1 MALEISSVASA
12 DRLRVQRDQATERAL
27 AQQREEAVA
36 RNRQAERFKEDRQ
49 RADAAARDLTQSRFQ
64 RDFVRN
70 IDDDQR
76 FDASRELAVKDARLD
91 ERVARDVADQRQL
104 YADERVDA
112 ADQRFADQSAQPLT
126 PTAAVTQPIAP
137 LPLAAQDDN
146 GFEQLLAERNTR
158 LAERANAEQQFDS
171 IQAQEFRQSQR
182 SIDDLKADPSTLP
195 EQPPR
200 GGIVD
205 FQA

>member
-36 RNRQAERFKEDRQ
+36 RNRQAERFTEDRQ

-64 RDFVRN
+64 RDFVRS

-137 LPLAAQDDN
+137 PPLAAQDDN

>member
-36 RNRQAERFKEDRQ
+36 RNRQAERFTEDRQ

-64 RDFVRN
+64 RDFVRS

-112 ADQRFADQSAQPLT
+112 ADQRFADQSAQPLKSGFSW
-126 PTAAVTQPIAP
+126 TAI
-137 LPLAAQDDN
+137 
-146 GFEQLLAERNTR
+146 ERNCR
-158 LAERANAEQQFDS
+158 SSDEQQMCFSVQTGNAGFDKKWD
-171 IQAQEFRQSQR
+171 RQS
-182 SIDDLKADPSTLP
+182 TTT
-195 EQPPR
+195 
-200 GGIVD
+200 
-205 FQA
+205 

>member
-36 RNRQAERFKEDRQ
+36 RDREAERLTEDRQ
-49 RADAAARDLTQSRFQ
+49 RSDAAARDLTQSRFQ
-64 RDFVRN
+64 RDFVRS

-76 FDASRELAVKDARLD
+76 FDASRELAVEDARID

-126 PTAAVTQPIAP
+126 PTAAATQPIAP
-137 LPLAAQDDN
+137 LQLAAQDDN

-158 LAERANAEQQFDS
+158 LAERANAEQQFDA
-171 IQAQEFRQSQR
+171 IQAQEFQQSQR
-182 SIDDLKADPSTLP
+182 SIDDLRADPSTLP

>member
-36 RNRQAERFKEDRQ
+36 RDRQAERLTEDRQ

-64 RDFVRN
+64 REFVRS

-76 FDASRELAVKDARLD
+76 FDASRELAVEDARLD

-104 YADERVDA
+104 YADERIDA

-126 PTAAVTQPIAP
+126 PTAAATQPIAP

-158 LAERANAEQQFDS
+158 LAERANAEQQFDT
-171 IQAQEFRQSQR
+171 IQAQEFQQSQR
-182 SIDDLKADPSTLP
+182 SIDDLRADPSTLP

>member
-36 RNRQAERFKEDRQ
+36 RNRQAERFTEDRQ

-64 RDFVRN
+64 RDFVRS

-137 LPLAAQDDN
+137 PPLAAQDYN

-182 SIDDLKADPSTLP
+182 SIDDLQADPSTLP

>member
-36 RNRQAERFKEDRQ
+36 RNRQAERFTEDRQ

-64 RDFVRN
+64 RDFVRS

-158 LAERANAEQQFDS
+158 LAERANAEQQFDL

-182 SIDDLKADPSTLP
+182 SIDDLQADPSTLP

>member
-36 RNRQAERFKEDRQ
+36 RNRQAERFTEDRQ
-49 RADAAARDLTQSRFQ
+49 HADAAARDLTQSRFQ
-64 RDFVRN
+64 RDFVRS

>member
-12 DRLRVQRDQATERAL
+12 DRLRAQRDQATERSL
-27 AQQREEAVA
+27 AQQREEAVE
-36 RNRQAERFKEDRQ
+36 REREAERLTEDRQ

-64 RDFVRN
+64 RDFVRS
-70 IDDDQR
+70 IADDQR
-76 FDASRELAVKDARLD
+76 FDASRELAVEDARID
-91 ERVARDVADQRQL
+91 TRAARDVADQRQI
-104 YADERVDA
+104 YADERIDT

-126 PTAAVTQPIAP
+126 PTAAATQPIAP

-158 LAERANAEQQFDS
+158 LAERANAEQQFDA
-171 IQAQEFRQSQR
+171 IQAQEFQQSQR
-182 SIDDLKADPSTLP
+182 SIDDLRSDPSTLP

>member
-1 MALEISSVASA
+1 M
-12 DRLRVQRDQATERAL
+12 
-27 AQQREEAVA
+27 
-36 RNRQAERFKEDRQ
+36 
-49 RADAAARDLTQSRFQ
+49 
-64 RDFVRN
+64 
-70 IDDDQR
+70 
-76 FDASRELAVKDARLD
+76 
-91 ERVARDVADQRQL
+91 
-104 YADERVDA
+104 YADERFNA

-126 PTAAVTQPIAP
+126 PKAAATQPIAP

-158 LAERANAEQQFDS
+158 LAERANAERQFDA
-171 IQAQEFRQSQR
+171 IQAQAFHQSPR
-182 SIDDLKADPSTLP
+182 SIDDLRADPSTLP

>member
-27 AQQREEAVA
+27 AQQREEVVA
-36 RNRQAERFKEDRQ
+36 RDRKAERLTEDRQ
-49 RADAAARDLTQSRFQ
+49 RADAAARDLSQSRFQ
-64 RDFVRN
+64 RDFVRSIN
-70 IDDDQR
+70 DDQR
-76 FDASRELAVKDARLD
+76 FDASRELAVEDARVD

-104 YADERVDA
+104 YADERFNA

-126 PTAAVTQPIAP
+126 PKAAATQPIAP

-158 LAERANAEQQFDS
+158 LAERANAERQFDA
-171 IQAQEFRQSQR
+171 IQAQAFQQSQR
-182 SIDDLKADPSTLP
+182 SIDDLRAGPSTLP
-195 EQPPR
+195 EQLPR

>member
-36 RNRQAERFKEDRQ
+36 SNRQAERFTEDRQ

-64 RDFVRN
+64 RDFVRS

-182 SIDDLKADPSTLP
+182 SIDDLQADPSTLP

>member
-36 RNRQAERFKEDRQ
+36 SNRQAERFTEDRQ

-64 RDFVRN
+64 RDFVRS

>member
-64 RDFVRN
+64 RDFVRS

>member
-36 RNRQAERFKEDRQ
+36 RNRQAERFTEDRQ

-64 RDFVRN
+64 RDFVRS

-171 IQAQEFRQSQR
+171 IQALSL
-182 SIDDLKADPSTLP
+182 IH
-195 EQPPR
+195 
-200 GGIVD
+200 I
-205 FQA
+205 

>member
-36 RNRQAERFKEDRQ
+36 RNRQAERFTEDRQ
-49 RADAAARDLTQSRFQ
+49 RADAAARDRTQSRFQ
-64 RDFVRN
+64 RDFVRS

-76 FDASRELAVKDARLD
+76 FDASRELAVEDARLD

-104 YADERVDA
+104 YADERFNA

-158 LAERANAEQQFDS
+158 LAERANAEQQFDT
-171 IQAQEFRQSQR
+171 IQAQEFQQSQR
-182 SIDDLKADPSTLP
+182 SIDDLRAGPSTLP

>member
-36 RNRQAERFKEDRQ
+36 RNRQAERFTEDRQ

-64 RDFVRN
+64 RDFVRS

-137 LPLAAQDDN
+137 PPLAAQDDN

-182 SIDDLKADPSTLP
+182 SIDDLQADPSTLP

>member
-36 RNRQAERFKEDRQ
+36 RNRQAERFTEDRQ

-64 RDFVRN
+64 RDFVRS

>member
-12 DRLRVQRDQATERAL
+12 DRLRVQRDQATERTL

-36 RNRQAERFKEDRQ
+36 RNRQAERFTEDRQ

-64 RDFVRN
+64 RDFVRS

-182 SIDDLKADPSTLP
+182 SIDDLQADPSTLP